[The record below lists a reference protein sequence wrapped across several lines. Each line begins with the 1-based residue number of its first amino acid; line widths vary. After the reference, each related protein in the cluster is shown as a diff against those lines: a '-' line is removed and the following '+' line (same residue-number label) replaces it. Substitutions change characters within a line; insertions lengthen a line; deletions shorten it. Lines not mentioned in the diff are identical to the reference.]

1 MTPQA
6 GSLPKF
12 WRDRVNTI
20 GYISGGIESQA
31 SMLRQILGQ
40 LPCSGKST
48 LIWKNLEG
56 KEVSAHCE
64 NLCRSQLSA
73 AGLVVRREKE
83 GQWEASEF
91 AANWL
96 EAPEPEAL
104 AIHFHNNVKFI
115 GELLNGIGVKTS
127 QTDLLNLARDTYG
140 LPWSSLDQVR
150 RRTGWLRSL
159 GMVELWGTQ
168 VVRTTAGE
176 VLLSKIEL
184 CSSEEAK
191 GEVAVAEEVATV
203 DSEAVQYLSDTPE
216 MDQDALRG
224 RRPLIGY
231 IPRGTKSASRDS
243 DESSLSASEAVRNL
257 ISLLGDGI
265 TTEDFRN
272 ACAEQLGITH
282 SSFQSTLHALRHMG
296 LIEQV
301 AFNVFA
307 PTADAQWLTDVGN
320 EQVLVAFLHSRYS
333 FFGEI
338 LKVIDEPSTTTNL
351 TTKAKERFGYAQA
364 SNGEIRLRLGFL
376 QDAGLVER
384 VDWQRFRVT
393 AVGKAFVELLSLQ
406 KESVAA
412 EAQVED
418 PVPDQED
425 SQTSSIGDI
434 IRDLQEYG
442 KDGSESKAFE
452 EAIARAFRFLGFH
465 AEHLGGPGR
474 TDVLAVAQLAPGDSY
489 RVIIDAKSSGSG
501 IVAESSVKFDAL
513 RDHKRKHKAEYAVI
527 IGPDFA
533 TRLKDWA
540 VENGVVMLQVDDLVS
555 ALKRH
560 ALNPISLRDMRDVF
574 SRPDAHRDEIADQY
588 GASEQR
594 SLLIGKVLALALQ
607 EAVDNDPIASGF
619 ISVENI
625 IYALRKEVT
634 PRPTVDS
641 VRECLDFLSSPLV
654 AALEESKGRYKLADS
669 PHNAALRLSGIGAS
683 LVSESRDF
691 MSK

>member
-1 MTPQA
+1 MTLPA
-6 GSLPKF
+6 GSRPKP
-12 WRDRVNTI
+12 WRDRANTL

-31 SMLRQILGQ
+31 SMLRQILAQ
-40 LPCSGKST
+40 LPSSGKSQLT
-48 LIWKNLEG
+48 WKNLEG
-56 KEVSAHCE
+56 KEVSARCE
-64 NLCRSQLSA
+64 DLCRGQLSA
-73 AGLVVRREKE
+73 AGLVVRREKQ

-91 AANWL
+91 SASWL
-96 EAPEPEAL
+96 ENPEPEPL
-104 AIHFHNNVKFI
+104 AVHFHNNVKFI
-115 GELLNGIGVKTS
+115 GELLNGIEAKTS
-127 QTDLLNLARDTYG
+127 QADLLNLAKESYG
-140 LPWSSLDQVR
+140 LPWASLDQVR

-159 GMVELWGTQ
+159 GLVELWGTQ
-168 VVRTTAGE
+168 VVRTSAGE
-176 VLLSKIEL
+176 ALLSKLVL
-184 CSSEEAK
+184 CSPGEAK
-191 GEVAVAEEVATV
+191 GEVTVAEEAATV
-203 DSEAVQYLSDTPE
+203 DPEVVQYLSDAPQ

-231 IPRGTKSASRDS
+231 IPRGTKSTSRDS
-243 DESSLSASEAVRNL
+243 DESSLSASAAVRNL
-257 ISLLGDGI
+257 ISLLGDGMS
-265 TTEDFRN
+265 TEDFRN
-272 ACAEQLGITH
+272 ACAEHLGITH

-320 EQVLVAFLHSRYS
+320 EQVLVAFLHARYS

-338 LKVIDEPSTTTNL
+338 LRVLDDPSTTTNL
-351 TTKAKERFGYAQA
+351 TAQAKERFGYSQA

-384 VDWQRFRVT
+384 VDWQRFRAT
-393 AVGKAFVELLSLQ
+393 AAGKAFAGLLNLQ
-406 KESVAA
+406 EEAAVVA
-412 EAQVED
+412 VRSED
-418 PVPDQED
+418 PVPHEEKPPG
-425 SQTSSIGDI
+425 SSIGDI
-434 IRDLQEYG
+434 ARDLQRYG
-442 KDGSESKAFE
+442 KDGNESKAFE
-452 EAIARAFRFLGFH
+452 EAISRAFRYLGFH

-489 RVIIDAKSSGSG
+489 RVIIDAKSAGSG
-501 IVAESSVKFDAL
+501 VVAESSVKFDAL
-513 RDHKRKHKAEYAVI
+513 RDHKRKHKADYTVV

-540 VENGVVMLQVDDLVS
+540 VENGVVMLQVEDLVS

-588 GASEQR
+588 ETSERR
-594 SLLIGKVLALALQ
+594 SLLIGKILALAFQ
-607 EAVDNDPIASGF
+607 EAVDDDPIASGF

-634 PRPTVDS
+634 PRPTADS

-654 AALEESKGRYKLADS
+654 AALEENKGRYKLADS
-669 PHNAALRLSGIGAS
+669 PHNAALRLRGIGSS
-683 LVSESRDF
+683 LVSESNTGG
-691 MSK
+691 K